1 MKTKY
6 AVLSSLFFIIQLVGV
21 LPLRAE
27 HYYFKQIS
35 LKEGLP
41 SNVRCILRDEQG
53 FVWIGTKSGLG
64 KFDGHELK
72 RYKHQANDPNSLLH
86 NLVYQIAEDKQHNIW
101 VLTEKGIARYQ
112 QQSNDF
118 TFPTDEDG
126 KNITAY
132 SFCLVPDGILFG
144 GKDRIY
150 KYSYDDSSLR
160 LLQYFN
166 ANSFKINALS
176 MWDSKTLLCCSRWT
190 GIYLV
195 DLHTGE
201 HRRPPFDCGPEIT
214 TMMTDSRKRIWIAP
228 YSGGLRCYSYDGK
241 LLASYS
247 TRNSA
252 LSNDIVLSLA
262 EREGQL
268 WIGTDGG
275 GINILTPET
284 GEISQLEY
292 IPGRENYS
300 LPANSI
306 LCLHND
312 HNNNIWA
319 GSTCNG
325 LISIRE
331 VFMKTYT
338 DVVPGNDRGLS
349 NSTVRSLYRQ
359 SPDSIWIGTD
369 GGGINLFNPRTEKF
383 THYLSTWNDKIAFI
397 SGFTPGKLLISLFSK
412 GVFVFNPATG
422 EKQPFTIVDKETTT
436 QLCNRGKSVNLYQNT
451 PNTVLLLG
459 DHVYQYHLKEKKFD
473 KVTGEEG
480 KSIVGTLVPFKH
492 ENNRTYINDF
502 KHIYELHDGDSLL
515 QTTFECY
522 QDTVISSASHDEHG
536 DFWIGS
542 NFGLIHYNPVSQ
554 KQTHILTNLF
564 TEVNMVQCDQR
575 GKVWIGADNLLFAWL
590 IQEQKFVLFGESNG
604 AIQNEY
610 LPNARLVNN
619 EGDVYIGGVK
629 GMLRIDGQLL
639 LNTSEMPELQ
649 LLDIIINGEP
659 AQNKLYSHPAAI
671 SVPWD
676 SNITIRIMSKEEDIF
691 RKKVYRY
698 RIEGLNDQYI
708 ESYQPELVIRSLPPG
723 NYKIMASCTAKD
735 GSWIPNQ
742 KILELTVLPP
752 WYRTWWF
759 ILGCTI
765 LIATIII
772 ETFRRTLKRNQE
784 KLKWAMK
791 EHEKQMYEEKV
802 RFLINISHELRTPLT
817 LIHAPLNQILKS
829 LSSGDSQYL
838 PLKAIYRQAQRMKNL
853 INMVLDVRKMEV
865 GESKLQIQPHP
876 LNQWIEHVSQDFI
889 SEGEAKNVHIRYQL
903 DPRIE
908 KVSFDKDKC
917 EIILS
922 NLLINALKHSPQDTE
937 ITIASELLPEEN
949 RVRISSAS
957 HDEHGDFWIG
967 SNFGLI
973 HYNPVSQKQT
983 HILTN
988 LFTEV
993 NMVQCDQR
1001 GKVWIGAD
1009 NLLFA
1014 WLIQEQKFVL
1024 FGESNGAIQNEYLP
1038 NARLVNN
1045 EGDVYIGGVKGMLRI
1060 DGQLL
1065 LNTSEMPELQLLD
1078 IIINGEPAQN
1088 KLYSHPAAISV
1099 PWDSNIT
1106 IRIMSK
1112 EEDIFRK
1119 KVYRYRIEGLNDQ
1132 YIESYQPELVIR
1144 SLPPGNYKIMA
1155 SCTAK
1160 DGSWIPNQKILELT
1174 VLPPWYRTWWFILG
1188 CTILIATIIIETF
1201 RRTLKRNQEKLKWA
1215 MKEHEKQMYEEKV
1228 RFLINISHEL
1238 RTPLTLIHA
1247 PLNQILKSLSSG
1259 DSQYLPLKAIYR
1271 QAQRMKNL
1279 INMVLDV
1286 RKMEVGES
1294 KLQIQPHPLNQWI
1307 EHVSQD
1313 FISEG
1318 EAKNVHIRYQLDP
1331 RIEKVS
1337 FDKDKCEIILSN
1349 LLINALKH
1357 SPQDT
1362 EITIASELLP
1372 EENRVRISVID
1383 QGCGL
1388 KQVDT
1393 HKLFTRFYQGT
1404 GEQSGT
1410 GIGLSYSKILVELH
1424 GGSIGAQD
1432 NEETGASFFF
1442 ELPLRQEPEEIICEP
1457 KAYLNELMMDD
1468 NSGQPS
1474 AKEVFDT
1481 TPYTIL
1487 VVDDNPDMTDFLK
1500 RTFEGYFKRIIIAG
1514 DGVEALQLVRSH
1526 VPDIIVSDVM
1536 MPRMNGYKLC
1546 KTIKEDINI
1555 SHIPVILLTARDDR
1569 QSQISGYKNGADGY
1583 LSKPFEVEMLMELI
1597 RNRLKNREYTK
1608 KRYLNAGLIP
1618 TPEESTI
1625 SLTDET
1631 FLIKLNSIIQ
1641 ENIEN
1646 SNLGIQFICQ
1656 EVGLGRSSLYN
1667 KLKALTG
1674 MGANE
1679 YISKLRIEKAIT
1691 LISGTD
1697 MPFSEIA
1704 EKTGFTTPSY
1714 FSTAFKQYTGETPSQ
1729 YKERKKKGLA
1739 DK

>member
-86 NLVYQIAEDKQHNIW
+86 NLIYQIAEDKQHNIW

-150 KYSYDDSSLR
+150 KYSYNDSSLR

-214 TMMTDSRKRIWIAP
+214 TMTTDSRKRIWIAP

-359 SPDSIWIGTD
+359 STDSIWIGTD

-412 GVFVFNPATG
+412 GVFIFNPATG

-949 RVRISSAS
+949 RVRIS
-957 HDEHGDFWIG
+957 I
-967 SNFGLI
+967 
-973 HYNPVSQKQT
+973 
-983 HILTN
+983 
-988 LFTEV
+988 
-993 NMVQCDQR
+993 
-1001 GKVWIGAD
+1001 
-1009 NLLFA
+1009 
-1014 WLIQEQKFVL
+1014 
-1024 FGESNGAIQNEYLP
+1024 
-1038 NARLVNN
+1038 
-1045 EGDVYIGGVKGMLRI
+1045 
-1060 DGQLL
+1060 
-1065 LNTSEMPELQLLD
+1065 
-1078 IIINGEPAQN
+1078 
-1088 KLYSHPAAISV
+1088 
-1099 PWDSNIT
+1099 
-1106 IRIMSK
+1106 
-1112 EEDIFRK
+1112 
-1119 KVYRYRIEGLNDQ
+1119 
-1132 YIESYQPELVIR
+1132 
-1144 SLPPGNYKIMA
+1144 
-1155 SCTAK
+1155 
-1160 DGSWIPNQKILELT
+1160 
-1174 VLPPWYRTWWFILG
+1174 
-1188 CTILIATIIIETF
+1188 
-1201 RRTLKRNQEKLKWA
+1201 
-1215 MKEHEKQMYEEKV
+1215 
-1228 RFLINISHEL
+1228 
-1238 RTPLTLIHA
+1238 
-1247 PLNQILKSLSSG
+1247 
-1259 DSQYLPLKAIYR
+1259 
-1271 QAQRMKNL
+1271 
-1279 INMVLDV
+1279 
-1286 RKMEVGES
+1286 
-1294 KLQIQPHPLNQWI
+1294 
-1307 EHVSQD
+1307 
-1313 FISEG
+1313 
-1318 EAKNVHIRYQLDP
+1318 
-1331 RIEKVS
+1331 
-1337 FDKDKCEIILSN
+1337 
-1349 LLINALKH
+1349 
-1357 SPQDT
+1357 
-1362 EITIASELLP
+1362 
-1372 EENRVRISVID
+1372 ID

-1546 KTIKEDINI
+1546 KTIKEDITI